1 MPFAIPTVQ
10 GWTVVGVGDQQGLL
24 FRNGTGG
31 HVSDALICN
40 TSEGIEIE
48 DKADEVIDA
57 YDHFLNGDLTL
68 MDIVVTGG
76 VDAIDYDGGLEDGDA
91 VLDTYAADNNI
102 TGDAPDGLDSNFD
115 FDANGAIAID
125 PLFLEVGVGSGQAWA
140 YGWSFCDQRGMFA
153 TVASVDNAPTADFAA
168 SLFPNPSL
176 DHATLALPTTHTFNV
191 RIVTL
196 TGAVAGT
203 LNNVQGQV
211 ALPSDLTAGTYL
223 VNVTGASTAQT
234 LTWIKR

>member
-1 MPFAIPTVQ
+1 M
-10 GWTVVGVGDQQGLL
+10 
-24 FRNGTGG
+24 
-31 HVSDALICN
+31 SDALICN

-68 MDIVVTGG
+68 MDIVVTGS
-76 VDAIDYDGGLEDGDA
+76 VDAIDYDGNLEDGDA

-102 TGDAPDGLDSNFD
+102 TGDTPDGLDSNFD

-153 TVASVDNAPTADFAA
+153 TVSSVDNAPAAEVAA

-176 DHATLALPTTHTFNV
+176 NQATLALPTTQTFQV
-191 RIVTL
+191 RIMTL
-196 TGAVAGT
+196 AGAVAGT

-211 ALPSDLTAGTYL
+211 ALPGDLTAGTYL
-223 VNVTGASTAQT
+223 VNVIGATTSQT

>member
-1 MPFAIPTVQ
+1 VQ

-68 MDIVVTGG
+68 MDIVVTGD

-115 FDANGAIAID
+115 FDVNGAIAID
-125 PLFLEVGVGSGQAWA
+125 PLFLEVGVGSGQTWA

-153 TVASVDNAPTADFAA
+153 TVASVDNAPAADFAA

-176 DHATLALPTTHTFNV
+176 NHATLALPTTHTSNV

-196 TGAVAGT
+196 KGAVAGT

-223 VNVTGASTAQT
+223 VNVTGASTTQT